1 MMTTI
6 SIIVPCYN
14 QAQYLPDC
22 LQSVVE
28 QTYSHWE
35 CIIVNDGSLDNTEAV
50 ALEWAAKDNRIKYLK
65 KENGGLC
72 SARNAGISSAEGK
85 WILPLD
91 ADDKIGKDYLK
102 FAHDIMISKSEV
114 GLIYAN
120 ANYFGDREE
129 VWALPEYNLK
139 TLLRANM
146 IYCSA
151 FYKKEDWIRIGGYDT
166 NMKNGWEDWEFW
178 IHLLGTSNKK
188 VYKLEYTGFYY
199 RIKNDSMIYTFV
211 RNDEI
216 LLNTIKYVFKKHIDL
231 YLNNFGTYQY
241 LLDTI
246 DDLRYSEH
254 ILKEKTGRYENNPMI
269 KIQKKIYFFFKKILS
284 KN

>member
-1 MMTTI
+1 MTTI

-35 CIIVNDGSLDNTEAV
+35 CIIVNDGSPDNTEAV

-254 ILKEKTGRYENNPMI
+254 ILKEKTGRYENNLMI

>member
-1 MMTTI
+1 MTTI

-199 RIKNDSMIYTFV
+199 RIKNNSMIYTFV
-211 RNDEI
+211 RNDEV

>member
-35 CIIVNDGSLDNTEAV
+35 CIIVNDGSPDNTEAV

-199 RIKNDSMIYTFV
+199 RIKNNSMIYTFV
-211 RNDEI
+211 RNDEV

-254 ILKEKTGRYENNPMI
+254 ILKEKTGRYENNLMI
-269 KIQKKIYFFFKKILS
+269 KFQKKIYFFFKKILS

>member
-35 CIIVNDGSLDNTEAV
+35 CIIVNDGSPDNTEAV

-269 KIQKKIYFFFKKILS
+269 KFQKKIYFFFKKILS

>member
-1 MMTTI
+1 MTTI

-35 CIIVNDGSLDNTEAV
+35 CIIVNDGSPDNTEAV

-269 KIQKKIYFFFKKILS
+269 KFQKKIYFFFKKILS

>member
-35 CIIVNDGSLDNTEAV
+35 CIIVNDGSPDNTEAV

-85 WILPLD
+85 WLLPLD

-254 ILKEKTGRYENNPMI
+254 ILKEKTGRYENNLMI
-269 KIQKKIYFFFKKILS
+269 KFQKKIYFFFKKILS

>member
-1 MMTTI
+1 MTTI

-35 CIIVNDGSLDNTEAV
+35 CIIVNDGSPDNTEAV

-102 FAHDIMISKSEV
+102 FAHDIMVSKSEV

-254 ILKEKTGRYENNPMI
+254 ILKEKTGRYENNLMI

>member
-35 CIIVNDGSLDNTEAV
+35 CIIVNDGSPDNTEAV

-254 ILKEKTGRYENNPMI
+254 ILKEKTGRYENNLMI

>member
-35 CIIVNDGSLDNTEAV
+35 CIIVNDGSPDNTEAV

-254 ILKEKTGRYENNPMI
+254 ILKEKTGRYENNLMI
-269 KIQKKIYFFFKKILS
+269 KFQKKIYFFFKKILS

>member
-35 CIIVNDGSLDNTEAV
+35 CIIVNDGSPDNTEAV

-102 FAHDIMISKSEV
+102 FAHDIMVSKSEV

-199 RIKNDSMIYTFV
+199 RIKNNSMIYTFV
-211 RNDEI
+211 RNDEV

-254 ILKEKTGRYENNPMI
+254 ILKEKTGRYENNLMI
-269 KIQKKIYFFFKKILS
+269 KFQKKIYFFFKKILS

>member
-1 MMTTI
+1 MTTI

-35 CIIVNDGSLDNTEAV
+35 CIIVNDGSPDNTEAV

-72 SARNAGISSAEGK
+72 SARNAGISNAEGK

-102 FAHDIMISKSEV
+102 FAHDIMVSKSEV

-199 RIKNDSMIYTFV
+199 RIKNNSMIYTFV
-211 RNDEI
+211 RNDEV

-254 ILKEKTGRYENNPMI
+254 ILKEKTGRYENNLMI
-269 KIQKKIYFFFKKILS
+269 KFQKKIYFFFKKILS

>member
-35 CIIVNDGSLDNTEAV
+35 CIIVNDGSPDNTEAV
-50 ALEWAAKDNRIKYLK
+50 ALEWAAKDNRMKYLK

-72 SARNAGISSAEGK
+72 SARNAGISRAEGK

-102 FAHDIMISKSEV
+102 FAHDIMVSKSEV

-211 RNDEI
+211 RNDEV

-269 KIQKKIYFFFKKILS
+269 KIQKKIYFFFKKIFS

>member
-1 MMTTI
+1 MTTI

>member
-1 MMTTI
+1 MTTI

-35 CIIVNDGSLDNTEAV
+35 CIIVNDGSPDNTEAV

-102 FAHDIMISKSEV
+102 FAHDIMVSKSEV

-199 RIKNDSMIYTFV
+199 RIKNNSMIYTFV
-211 RNDEI
+211 RNDEV

-254 ILKEKTGRYENNPMI
+254 ILKEKTGRYENNLMI
-269 KIQKKIYFFFKKILS
+269 KFQKKIYFFFKKILS

>member
-1 MMTTI
+1 MTTI

-35 CIIVNDGSLDNTEAV
+35 CIIVNDGSPDNTEAV

-199 RIKNDSMIYTFV
+199 RIKNNSMIYTFV

-254 ILKEKTGRYENNPMI
+254 ILKEKTGRYENNLMI

>member
-1 MMTTI
+1 
-6 SIIVPCYN
+6 
-14 QAQYLPDC
+14 
-22 LQSVVE
+22 
-28 QTYSHWE
+28 
-35 CIIVNDGSLDNTEAV
+35 
-50 ALEWAAKDNRIKYLK
+50 
-65 KENGGLC
+65 
-72 SARNAGISSAEGK
+72 
-85 WILPLD
+85 
-91 ADDKIGKDYLK
+91 
-102 FAHDIMISKSEV
+102 
-114 GLIYAN
+114 
-120 ANYFGDREE
+120 
-129 VWALPEYNLK
+129 
-139 TLLRANM
+139 M

-254 ILKEKTGRYENNPMI
+254 ILKEKTGRYENNLMI
-269 KIQKKIYFFFKKILS
+269 KFQKKIYFFFKKILS

>member
-1 MMTTI
+1 MTTI

-35 CIIVNDGSLDNTEAV
+35 CIIVNDGSPDNTEAV

-199 RIKNDSMIYTFV
+199 RIKNNSMIYTFV
-211 RNDEI
+211 RNDEV

-254 ILKEKTGRYENNPMI
+254 ILKEKTGRYENNLMI
-269 KIQKKIYFFFKKILS
+269 KFQKKIYFFFKKILS

>member
-1 MMTTI
+1 MTTI

-14 QAQYLPDC
+14 QAQYLRDC

-35 CIIVNDGSLDNTEAV
+35 CIIVNDGSPDNTEAV

-72 SARNAGISSAEGK
+72 SARNAGISNAEGK

-102 FAHDIMISKSEV
+102 FAHDIMVSKSEV

-199 RIKNDSMIYTFV
+199 RIKNNSMIYTFV
-211 RNDEI
+211 RNDEV

-254 ILKEKTGRYENNPMI
+254 ILKEKTGRYENNLMI
-269 KIQKKIYFFFKKILS
+269 KFQKKIYFFFKKILS

>member
-35 CIIVNDGSLDNTEAV
+35 CIIVNDGSPDNTEAV

>member
-1 MMTTI
+1 MTTI

-35 CIIVNDGSLDNTEAV
+35 CIIVNDGSPDNTEAV

-211 RNDEI
+211 RNDEV

-254 ILKEKTGRYENNPMI
+254 ILKEKTGRYENNLMI
-269 KIQKKIYFFFKKILS
+269 KFQKKIYFFFKKILS

>member
-1 MMTTI
+1 MTTI

-35 CIIVNDGSLDNTEAV
+35 CIIVNDGSPDNTEAV

-199 RIKNDSMIYTFV
+199 RIKNNSMIYTFV

-254 ILKEKTGRYENNPMI
+254 ILKEKTGRYENNLMI
-269 KIQKKIYFFFKKILS
+269 KFQKKIYFFFKKILS

>member
-1 MMTTI
+1 MTTI

-269 KIQKKIYFFFKKILS
+269 KFQKKIYFFFKKILS